1 MVILNHNV
9 RKVYHKRGEP
19 RKYKPRVKYPTR
31 VLIWGG
37 ISRKGAAR
45 VVIFTGI
52 MDAEKY
58 VGILKEGLLPFLHEK
73 FPTGHRFQQ
82 DNDPKHTSRVAH
94 AFFAQENINWWRTPA
109 ESLDLNPIERVWS
122 HLKHYLSYDVKP
134 HNKEQLINGILQFWT
149 IYRPV

>member
-9 RKVYHKRGEP
+9 RKVYHNRGEP